1 MANGKGSCELPKDQ
15 ASYIA
20 ALGATRQDES
30 FCTLGNKAPR
40 LALPAS
46 RLRCCSSGIRRATIH
61 SAIRAPCG
69 KDGSMKRAARHKT
82 GSVVFDTRRKTWNF
96 LRWEEGKRRSKQIGT
111 LAEYP
116 TKGAAW
122 RAAQL
127 FNPSKDTPKTTTAS
141 IPTVRLVAERYC
153 TERMPSRYSTARVY
167 RSWLNNYVL
176 PQWGDKPIS
185 EVQPRP
191 VELWLRQLQLAPK
204 SKSHVR
210 NLLHVLVDFAMWAGV
225 LEVSRNPIDLVV
237 VKGATKRTRQPR
249 SLTVEQFQKL
259 SQHLREP
266 FGTMAM
272 VCVCFGLRI
281 SECLALRWSDVDWL
295 NGTLRVE
302 RGIVGQRVDDVKTVG
317 SRKSLTIA
325 KELLGCLKVW
335 RQTTEFASAEDWIFA
350 SPLKLGR
357 LPYSYPGFWRELQ
370 RAATEAKTGHSHFPA
385 YVP

>member
-1 MANGKGSCELPKDQ
+1 
-15 ASYIA
+15 
-20 ALGATRQDES
+20 
-30 FCTLGNKAPR
+30 
-40 LALPAS
+40 
-46 RLRCCSSGIRRATIH
+46 
-61 SAIRAPCG
+61 
-69 KDGSMKRAARHKT
+69 MKRAARHKT

-96 LRWEEGKRRSKQIGT
+96 LWWEEGKRRSKQIGT

-127 FNPSKDTPKTTTAS
+127 FNPPTDTPKMTTAS
-141 IPTVRLVAERYC
+141 IPTVRLIAERYC

-167 RSWLNNYVL
+167 RSWLNNHVL
-176 PQWGDKPIS
+176 PQWGEKPIS

-281 SECLALRWSDVDWL
+281 SECLALRWADVDWL

-302 RGIVGQRVDDVKTVG
+302 RGIVGQRVDDVKTVA
-317 SRKSLTIA
+317 SRKYLTIA

-357 LPYSYPGFWRELQ
+357 LPYSYTGFWRELQ
-370 RAATEAKTGHSHFPA
+370 RAAVSAGIGKLGTHSFRHTYRSWLDAVGTPIAVQQKLMRHTDIRTTMNVYGDIVTDEMAVASSKVAGLAFGKLA
-385 YVP
+385 